1 MILDKLFQVMADR
14 QASDIFICAGAPIHI
29 KIQGNTVPVNQ
40 QIMDSAMIE
49 KIAAELMNP
58 EQANSLR
65 GDEGDEPLVRRPQA
79 RQFPHQPVPQRA
91 SISIVVRYILGNIPA
106 LDSLL
111 LPPVLADLVMER
123 RGLILIVGST
133 GSGKSTTIASMLD
146 HRNSN
151 CSGHILTIEDPIE
164 YLFKHKKSLVNQ
176 REIGMDT
183 LGWDNALKN
192 AMRQAPDCILIG
204 EIRDQE
210 TMQAAIAYAQTGHLC
225 LGTLHANNS
234 YHALNRVINFFPLD
248 SRGSAVHG
256 PLGQPEGDRFATPG
270 EEKGRQADA
279 GRRSPAEQL
288 SRAGTDRERRRP
300 GPQGSDGTEPRTR
313 IADLRAGSLPPLPRN
328 VITLQEALLNADSPT
343 NLSWLINNHEAPPAP
358 RRDGKADDIGLDLR
372 RPTPAAL
379 RTRSSPSA
387 STTLTAVA
395 AEPAQMSKD
404 SSRSSRTGDACTR
417 SSGRATDRLSLGHPR
432 RRRLPAIIAG
442 RLEAIGF
449 ACEFIKRGGV
459 SNLWARRG
467 DSRPLLC
474 FAGHT
479 DVVPSGPLEQWHSDP
494 FQPTTRTACCMD
506 AAPPT

>member
-40 QIMDSAMIE
+40 QVMDSMMIE
-49 KIAAELMNP
+49 KIAAELMTP
-58 EQANSLR
+58 EQANAFEATKEMNLSF
-65 GDEGDEPLVRRPQA
+65 G
-79 RQFPHQPVPQRA
+79 VPKLGNFRINLFQQRA
-91 SISIVVRYILGNIPA
+91 SVSIVIRYILGNIPA

-111 LPPVLADLVMER
+111 LPPVLADLVMEK

-146 HRNSN
+146 HRNAQ

-234 YHALNRVINFFPLD
+234 YHALNRVINFFPID
-248 SRGSAVHG
+248 SRSSLYMDLSVSLKAIISQRLVKKKDGKLAPAVEVLLNSYHVQELIESGNVPALKEAMEQSLAPGS
-256 PLGQPEGDRFATPG
+256 QTF
-270 EEKGRQADA
+270 
-279 GRRSPAEQL
+279 EQ
-288 SRAGTDRERRRP
+288 
-300 GPQGSDGTEPRTR
+300 
-313 IADLRAGSLPPLPRN
+313 DLYRLYSSN

-343 NLSWLINNHEAPPAP
+343 NLSWMINNHQAPPTP
-358 RRDGKADDIGLDLR
+358 VTREKVTDIGLDFSATN
-372 RPTPAAL
+372 PGG
-379 RTRSSPSA
+379 PSYKEF
-387 STTLTAVA
+387 TI
-395 AEPAQMSKD
+395 
-404 SSRSSRTGDACTR
+404 
-417 SSGRATDRLSLGHPR
+417 SLD
-432 RRRLPAIIAG
+432 
-442 RLEAIGF
+442 EADG
-449 ACEFIKRGGV
+449 
-459 SNLWARRG
+459 
-467 DSRPLLC
+467 
-474 FAGHT
+474 
-479 DVVPSGPLEQWHSDP
+479 Q
-494 FQPTTRTACCMD
+494 
-506 AAPPT
+506 